1 MIRTRK
7 YLELDSTFRNRN
19 QFPNPSD
26 FVVPYQISGSY
37 NNCIDAFDPVC
48 LSFPFEQNSGVL
60 LTSPSTVTL
69 LAYVSS
75 STDNF
80 YVQQYLGLINKS
92 VSPYT
97 IQYSKI
103 YSYTGNTRVVS
114 VYGAF
119 SLPISSTY
127 DYVIRKQLPADIPYN
142 TNTETSPIIT
152 MNEIVTFTPTQI
164 QLQPTSSSL
173 LNAYQGMTIRL
184 LSFTTPILDEY
195 KTILSYD
202 ETTQTVTVNRPFTNV
217 FTTSSYYEI
226 LPFSRD
232 NLKPLLYQ
240 GSQNHQAVCYSVRLC
255 NISIPFIV
263 RSYTD
268 NNGTEFDERAIINV
282 ANGGTIDQYPY
293 FYVCLYSDIHKDNIQ
308 SIISNNPNTSYAVFR
323 VPVSS
328 GDTPGPKKIMSQTSF
343 TRCDMCPIIKFL
355 PNDTFHMTVLLPNG
369 EILSFN
375 QKDNLSPKEPNYK
388 LQISALFEFTRLEL

>member
-19 QFPNPSD
+19 QFPSPSD
-26 FVVPYQISGSY
+26 FVVPYQVSGSY

-48 LSFPFEQNSGVL
+48 LSFPFEQNSGAT
-60 LTSPSTVTL
+60 LTTNNTVTL
-69 LAYVSS
+69 IPFVSS
-75 STDNF
+75 SVDNF
-80 YVQQYLGLINKS
+80 YVQQYIGLIDTS

-103 YSYTGNTRVVS
+103 RSYSGNSRIIV

-119 SLPISSTY
+119 SLPLGIY
-127 DYVIRKQLPADIPYN
+127 NYVIRKQLPADIPYN
-142 TNTETSPIIT
+142 TSTETSTILPMT
-152 MNEIVTFTPTQI
+152 GIVAFAPTVI
-164 QLQPTSSSL
+164 QLQPTSSTL
-173 LNAYQGMTIRL
+173 PDAYKGMSIRL
-184 LSFTTPILDEY
+184 ISFVTTPLTEEYRSILH
-195 KTILSYD
+195 YD
-202 ETTQTVTVNRPFTNV
+202 DTTHTVTVSRPFSNV
-217 FTTSSYYEI
+217 FTPLDYYEI

-232 NLKPLLYQ
+232 NLKPLQYQ
-240 GSQNHQAVCYSVRLC
+240 GSSNQQAVCYSVRLV
-255 NISIPFIV
+255 NIAIPFII
-263 RSYTD
+263 RSFTD
-268 NNGTEFDERAIINV
+268 VNGVEYDERAIIDV

-323 VPVSS
+323 VAVSS
-328 GDTPGPKKIMSQTSF
+328 GDTPGPKKIMSQTCF

-369 EILSFN
+369 EVLSFR
-375 QKDNLSPKEPNYK
+375 QKDNASPKEPNYK
-388 LQISALFEFTRLEL
+388 LQISALFEFTRLEA

>member
-19 QFPNPSD
+19 QYPNPSD
-26 FVVPYQISGSY
+26 FVVPFQISGSY
-37 NNCIDAFDPVC
+37 NNCIEAFDPVC
-48 LSFPFEQNSGVL
+48 LSFPFEQNSNATL
-60 LTSPSTVTL
+60 NSPNSVTL
-69 LAYVSS
+69 IPYVSS

-80 YVQQYLGLINKS
+80 YVQQYIGIINTT

-103 YSYTGNTRVVS
+103 SLYTGSTRITI
-114 VYGAF
+114 VYGSF
-119 SLPISSTY
+119 SLPLGTY
-127 DYVIRKQLPADIPYN
+127 SYVIRKQLPADVPYN
-142 TNTETSPIIT
+142 TNTETSAVLNMT
-152 MNEIVTFTPTQI
+152 QIVAFTPITI
-164 QLQPTSSSL
+164 QLQPTSSSVPDS
-173 LNAYQGMTIRL
+173 YKGMTIRL
-184 LSFTTPILDEY
+184 LSFTSPLIEEY

-202 ETTQTVTVNRPFTNV
+202 ETTHVVTVTRPFEKV
-217 FTTSSYYEI
+217 FTNTDYYEI

-232 NLKPLLYQ
+232 NLKPLQYQ
-240 GSQNHQAVCYSVRLC
+240 GSSNHQAVCYSVRLV
-255 NISIPFIV
+255 NIAIPFIV

-268 NNGTEFDERAIINV
+268 NSGSEFDERAVINV

-293 FYVCLYSDIHKDNIQ
+293 FYVCLYSDIHKENMQ
-308 SIISNNPNTSYAVFR
+308 SIISNNPNTNYAVFR
-323 VPVSS
+323 VPISS

-369 EILSFN
+369 EVLSFL
-375 QKDNLSPKEPNYK
+375 QKDNASPKEPNYK
-388 LQISALFEFTRLEL
+388 LQISALFEFTRLE